1 MHNFK
6 VTKND
11 GQFRVCDL
19 EYKLSFTEVTIV
31 RQSDMED
38 LPFRKFRFVDFSTA
52 IAGDFE
58 TGLLV
63 GKVDCNLCI
72 DFDLDT
78 YGFSDNVCLYC
89 CCFRHYRCG

>member
-31 RQSDMED
+31 RQSDMEH
-38 LPFRKFRFVDFSTA
+38 LPFRKFRFVDFSNV
-52 IAGDFE
+52 IAGHFQ
-58 TGLLV
+58 TRLLV
-63 GKVDCNLCI
+63 GKIVVCNLWI
-72 DFDLDT
+72 DFD
-78 YGFSDNVCLYC
+78 
-89 CCFRHYRCG
+89 